1 MTDKTP
7 DFFLYTDGSGYQD
20 GYGGA
25 AALVLSAKHNVWEV
39 SFAGYKGTTVERAE
53 FEGLLIGLQTILTVM
68 KWDSAFHHQRLERM
82 PPSVSWFTDREALA
96 KAVQRD
102 AEGNPVYS
110 RRSTPDL
117 WARFSFYERLF
128 RVDPVFTKRETN
140 VYHNV
145 VDRFASDA
153 RLLVKD
159 YMELP
164 HNVMASI
171 LESVIKT
178 PDEKSPV

>member
-1 MTDKTP
+1 MTEKTP

-25 AALVLSAKHNVWEV
+25 AALVLSAQHNIWKVN
-39 SFAGYKGTTVERAE
+39 FAGYCGTTVERAE
-53 FEGLLIGLQTILTVM
+53 FEALLIGLQTILVEI
-68 KWDSAFHHQRLERM
+68 KWDAAFHHQRLERM
-82 PPSVSWFTDREALA
+82 PATVRWFTDREALA

-102 AEGNPVYS
+102 SEGNPVYS

-128 RVDPVFTKRETN
+128 LVDPVFMKRETN
-140 VYHNV
+140 AYHNV
-145 VDRFASDA
+145 VDRFASDS

-164 HNVMASI
+164 HNAMASI
-171 LESVIKT
+171 LESVI
-178 PDEKSPV
+178 PSPHEKSTV

>member
-1 MTDKTP
+1 MTEKIP

-25 AALVLSAKHNVWEV
+25 AALVLSAQHNIWKV
-39 SFAGYKGTTVERAE
+39 SFAAYCGTTVERAE
-53 FEGLLIGLQTILTVM
+53 FEALLMGLQTILVEM

-82 PPSVSWFTDREALA
+82 PATVQWITDRQSLAEA
-96 KAVQRD
+96 VRRD

-117 WARFSFYERLF
+117 WARFSFYERIF
-128 RVDPVFTKRETN
+128 QVDPVFMKRETN
-140 VYHNV
+140 AYHNV
-145 VDRFASDA
+145 VDRFASDS
-153 RLLVKD
+153 RVLVKD

-164 HNVMASI
+164 NNSMVSI
-171 LESVIKT
+171 LTSALPPSNEKPSV
-178 PDEKSPV
+178 